1 MSVIRVGSSGTYAS
15 GWDTIFGGGTAKVRK
30 KSSAKTRKAATPKA
44 AKPKAS
50 KPRPAKRS
58 KKASKR
64 R

>member
-15 GWDTIFGGGTAKVRK
+15 GWDAIFGGGTTKARK
-30 KSSAKTRKAATPKA
+30 KSSAKTRTTSKTKAATPKTS
-44 AKPKAS
+44 KPKA
-50 KPRPAKRS
+50 AKRS

>member
-15 GWDTIFGGGTAKVRK
+15 GWDAIFGGGTAKAK
-30 KSSAKTRKAATPKA
+30 KSSAKARKA
-44 AKPKAS
+44 AKPKTA
-50 KPRPAKRS
+50 KPKAAKRS